1 MKGITSLHMEQTSVC
16 HFRVVPTVIGRPLAN
31 HHQQQE
37 ADNPRPLPTSESTGG
52 QFLTN
57 SSNCGQLGSE
67 YNELDF
73 AGQFS
78 SYSIES
84 PVELL
89 HDVWDGVWKKVTHRS

>member
-1 MKGITSLHMEQTSVC
+1 MKGFHVLHAEETSQK
-16 HFRVVPTVIGRPLAN
+16 
-31 HHQQQE
+31 E
-37 ADNPRPLPTSESTGG
+37 ALEPRPLPSSESTGAL
-52 QFLTN
+52 FLTN
-57 SSNCGQLGSE
+57 NSNCGQLGSE

-89 HDVWDGVWKKVTHRS
+89 HDVWDGVWKKVTHIL